1 MFTGIVTELGRVKS
15 LRKRSGGLE
24 IWVEIGALAKKSRI
38 GDSISV
44 CGVCLT
50 VEEKKNKDAR
60 FFLSKET
67 LQRSWLA
74 RLQLDQRVN
83 LEPAA
88 RFGDPIGGHLVQG
101 HVDGVGHITSVG
113 AGPRPARSGVF
124 KIQAPASLKPY
135 LLYKS
140 SISVD
145 GISLTIASARGREFS
160 VALIPL
166 TLKKTN
172 LQFKK
177 NGDPVNLEADVIG
190 KWVKQFARR

>member
-24 IWVEIGALAKKSRI
+24 IWLEIGALAKKSRI

-50 VEEKKNKDAR
+50 VEEKKNKAAR

-74 RLQLDQRVN
+74 QLQLDQRVN
-83 LEPAA
+83 LESAA

-101 HVDGVGHITSVG
+101 HVDAVGKVVSTG
-113 AGPRPARSGVF
+113 TVF

-135 LLYKS
+135 LLYKG

-166 TLKKTN
+166 TLKNTN

-177 NGDPVNLEADVIG
+177 VGDPVNLEADVIG
-190 KWVKQFARR
+190 KWVKQFARS